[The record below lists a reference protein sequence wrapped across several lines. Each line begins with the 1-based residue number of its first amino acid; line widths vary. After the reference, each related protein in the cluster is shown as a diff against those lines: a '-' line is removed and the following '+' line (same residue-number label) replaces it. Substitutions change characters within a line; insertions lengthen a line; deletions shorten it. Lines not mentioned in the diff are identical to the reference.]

1 MLHTNVYASTPR
13 LASFIDINIDDDEFH
28 DDEIDGDDD
37 EITEDEIDDDEI
49 TDTITGDVIND
60 DEIID
65 TIVPDVNDID
75 TFIDTRINDINKL
88 YLSAELYITSGLVYE
103 TSSVSNDHDNDND
116 DGSEATTEDQTD
128 DDITSTNRNEV
139 DTCKSIWTDNFH
151 LTFTSSFECFPNT
164 DTTLC
169 LQRWFVM
176 NYVSIASF
184 VCLFQDLSYHKN
196 LHWFTWKHVYS
207 RRIFHAGYFACL
219 SSMTMGSIHLEE
231 RWGVSFVPDTPISN
245 EDGEYSHVHL
255 HIQFRHRSR
264 GQIAM
269 DTEQMGS
276 DKQ

>member
-1 MLHTNVYASTPR
+1 MG
-13 LASFIDINIDDDEFH
+13 DDDEFP

-65 TIVPDVNDID
+65 TIDPDVNDID
-75 TFIDTRINDINKL
+75 TFIDTHINVINNF

-103 TSSVSNDHDNDND
+103 TSSVSNERDNDND

-139 DTCKSIWTDNFH
+139 DTCKSIWTDNFQ
-151 LTFTSSFECFPNT
+151 LTFTSSFECFSYT

-176 NYVSIASF
+176 NYVSNASF
-184 VCLFQDLSYHKN
+184 VCLFQDLSYDKN
-196 LHWFTWKHVYS
+196 LHWFTWKPVYS
-207 RRIFHAGYFACL
+207 RRIFHAGYLLLFN
-219 SSMTMGSIHLEE
+219 
-231 RWGVSFVPDTPISN
+231 D
-245 EDGEYSHVHL
+245 
-255 HIQFRHRSR
+255 
-264 GQIAM
+264 
-269 DTEQMGS
+269 
-276 DKQ
+276 